1 MSSADLAN
9 TPNEREIRQATP
21 ADLAAEKERAVAIQ
35 AMIDELFEFLHSQV
49 RRIRQIDSHCDGQK
63 ENALHAMRR
72 SLWPALVRQ
81 LRHPP
86 MTAERLSE
94 MIKHQLCRELLS
106 TGTSEDRALAT
117 STQLAALVISPSE
130 NAQHVNGMLTQIG
143 RWADDFAISYRHLA
157 RKAAAKFGRQSADR
171 DDLVQEGYFCLRR
184 AACFYNPEENTFA
197 AYAWSTLDHHF
208 SDLAEKRG
216 RENAPPNRAKFV
228 DVRGERYVQAGSSRS
243 DRTAGIGRE
252 DFARILI
259 ENRLLDPSEAAQLTE
274 LFEAMSRV
282 RKTVSDAVWR
292 VFISRYIE
300 GDSQRKVAQKQGITL
315 HEART
320 FPEAVLLEIKKEL
333 SSSALGKK
341 SQVEGSKPT

>member
-35 AMIDELFEFLHSQV
+35 AMIEELLEFLHSQV
-49 RRIRQIDSHCDGQK
+49 RRIRQTDSHCDGQK
-63 ENALHAMRR
+63 ENVMHALAG
-72 SLWPALVRQ
+72 SLWPALARQ

-94 MIKHQLCRELLS
+94 MIKHQLCQELLS
-106 TGTSEDRALAT
+106 TGVSEERALAT

-130 NAQHVNGMLTQIG
+130 TAQHVNGMLKQIG
-143 RWADDFAISYRHLA
+143 RLADDFAISYRHLA
-157 RKAAAKFGRQSADR
+157 RMAAAKFTHQSADR
-171 DDLVQEGYFCLRR
+171 DDLEQEGYFCIRR
-184 AACFYNPEENTFA
+184 AALFYNPEANNFA
-197 AYAWSTLDHHF
+197 AYARSTLYHHF
-208 SDLAEKRG
+208 RDLAEKRR

-243 DRTAGIGRE
+243 DRTAGIGLE
-252 DFARILI
+252 DVTRSLV
-259 ENRLLDPSEAAQLTE
+259 ENRLLDPSEAAQLRE
-274 LFEAMSRV
+274 FFEAMSRV

-300 GDSQRKVAQKQGITL
+300 GDSQRKIAQKQGITL